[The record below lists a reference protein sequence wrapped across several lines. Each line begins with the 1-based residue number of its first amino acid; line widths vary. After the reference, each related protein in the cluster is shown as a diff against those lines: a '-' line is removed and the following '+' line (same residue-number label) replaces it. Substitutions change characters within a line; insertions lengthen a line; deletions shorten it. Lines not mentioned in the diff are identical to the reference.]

1 MAGVNEPAHYFFP
14 PASAYP
20 LNRCLFQ
27 IKSDTAFRTRFVADA
42 DAAMDELGVDPSQ
55 RAALRAFA
63 RDPLIAF
70 GAHPYLVFMAD
81 LRLKMDKAPGT
92 FEHF

>member
-27 IKSDTAFRTRFVADA
+27 IKSDTGFRTRFLADA

-55 RAALRAFA
+55 RPALRAFA

>member
-1 MAGVNEPAHYFFP
+1 MTTHYFFP

-20 LNRCLFQ
+20 LNRCLFLL
-27 IKSDTAFRTRFVADA
+27 KSDPAFRARYLVDQ
-42 DAAMDELGVDPSQ
+42 DAAMEELALDASA
-55 RAALRAFA
+55 RAALRAGE
-63 RDPLIAF
+63 RDRLIAL

-81 LRLKMDKAPGT
+81 LRLNMDRKPAA

>member
-1 MAGVNEPAHYFFP
+1 MSGAAHYFFP

-27 IKSDTAFRTRFVADA
+27 IKSDNAYRDRFVADA
-42 DAAMDELGVDPSQ
+42 DAAMNELGVDPAH
-55 RAALRAFA
+55 RVALRDFD
-63 RDPLIAF
+63 RDPLISL
-70 GAHPYLVFMAD
+70 GAHPYLVFMAE
-81 LRLKMDKAPGT
+81 LRVKMDKTPGA

>member
-1 MAGVNEPAHYFFP
+1 MSTHYFFP

-27 IKSDTAFRTRFVADA
+27 LKSDAAYRARFLADPE
-42 DAAMDELGVDPSQ
+42 AAMDELALGAEP

-63 RDPLIAF
+63 RDPLIAL

-81 LRLKMDKAPGT
+81 LRLKMDRKPAA